1 MKERRKAAGEDAQEL
16 VHAESLKWGGQASR
30 QNDMCEAYT
39 GTMQA
44 VGELAI
50 PRELIQPRKKS
61 KQSVMLLTWQKPERR
76 VREGENPERLPGSF
90 KAVAC
95 MEGGDMNLGGPAS
108 FLKGGRRSQPKR
120 RRAEELRGV
129 RSVIVLR
136 DGRADYKTAKA
147 VMGKERTE

>member
-1 MKERRKAAGEDAQEL
+1 
-16 VHAESLKWGGQASR
+16 
-30 QNDMCEAYT
+30 MCEAYT

-61 KQSVMLLTWQKPERR
+61 KQSVMRLTWQKPERR

-95 MEGGDMNLGGPAS
+95 MEGSDMNLGGPAS
-108 FLKGGRRSQPKR
+108 FLERGRRSQPKR
-120 RRAEELRGV
+120 RRAQERRGV

-136 DGRADYKTAKA
+136 DGRADHRTAGA
-147 VMGKERTE
+147 VTGKERTE